1 MAVLSR
7 GHYSSA
13 PGPLSVP
20 LTITRLDSI
29 EGAQSIELSQLQR
42 KIFFP
47 LILLLLLLFF
57 VGGDTLLSSEQLQT
71 GKYCQLL

>member
-1 MAVLSR
+1 MLSR

-47 LILLLLLLFF
+47 LILLLLFF